1 MFSDEFTDIESD
13 ARASVST
20 KKSSALFSRRDPY
33 TEDEQRAIDQYGFL
47 WPDYCVCVRPNEAQ
61 MVSIC

>member
-1 MFSDEFTDIESD
+1 MFSDEFTDLESD
-13 ARASVST
+13 SRASVS